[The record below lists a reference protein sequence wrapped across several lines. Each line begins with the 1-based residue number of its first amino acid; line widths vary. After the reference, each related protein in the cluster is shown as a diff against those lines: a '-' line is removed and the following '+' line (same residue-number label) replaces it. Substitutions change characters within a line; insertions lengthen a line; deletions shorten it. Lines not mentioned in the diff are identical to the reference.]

1 MIFPMMGRLRWLIA
15 CMLLPLCVGRG
26 CLVGC
31 SREDVRLFTAG
42 GIVPKGS
49 QKKLQERHSGQGN
62 LAFGDEAIS
71 PRRPPST
78 RYQGSKLKLIPWI
91 LDSVRELSF
100 HTVLDA
106 FGGTGAVSY
115 AFKSIGK
122 GVTYNDYLDFNRV
135 VGLALVANQTTR
147 LSDDDMDFVL
157 RRHGDV
163 AYDDFIARSFSGIFF
178 TDAENQWLDV
188 VVQNIH
194 RIDDPIKQAVAFYAI
209 FQSCIIKRPY
219 NLFHRANLYMRLS
232 EVTRSFGNK
241 TTWDAPFETHFRSFV
256 AEVNRHVFDS
266 GVECAAVCGDAGHVP
281 GTFDLVYVD
290 PPYVNKAGLGVDYL
304 DFYHFLEGVMD
315 YKNWGDRLDRK
326 RKHLPLKG
334 ERSPWSSNDTIH
346 AAFRDL
352 FARFSDSTLVV
363 SYRSDGVPSEQELVE
378 MVRAVKGDVRLLRY
392 GGYKYALSK
401 NSNSQEVLIVGT

>member
-1 MIFPMMGRLRWLIA
+1 M
-15 CMLLPLCVGRG
+15 
-26 CLVGC
+26 
-31 SREDVRLFTAG
+31 
-42 GIVPKGS
+42 
-49 QKKLQERHSGQGN
+49 
-62 LAFGDEAIS
+62 
-71 PRRPPST
+71 
-78 RYQGSKLKLIPWI
+78 
-91 LDSVRELSF
+91 
-100 HTVLDA
+100 
-106 FGGTGAVSY
+106 
-115 AFKSIGK
+115 
-122 GVTYNDYLDFNRV
+122 
-135 VGLALVANQTTR
+135 
-147 LSDDDMDFVL
+147 
-157 RRHGDV
+157 
-163 AYDDFIARSFSGIFF
+163 
-178 TDAENQWLDV
+178 

-334 ERSPWSSNDTIH
+334 ERSVWASSDTIH